1 MIKLIIFH
9 LFLILTP
16 FIIFYLLNSLLP
28 NRKNTKEIFTQK
40 FSTLLI
46 IGLSISIILFYI
58 NPIFSAKN
66 IDKSYSPP
74 YIKNGEIISGTIQE

>member
-1 MIKLIIFH
+1 MV
-9 LFLILTP
+9 LTP
-16 FIIFYLLNSLLP
+16 FIVFYLINFFLP
-28 NRKNTKEIFTQK
+28 KRKNTKDIFIQK

-58 NPIFSAKN
+58 NPIFSSKN

-74 YIKNGEIISGTIQE
+74 YIKNGEIISGTIQD

>member
-9 LFLILTP
+9 LFIVLTP
-16 FIIFYLLNSLLP
+16 FIIFYLINLFLP
-28 NRKNTKEIFTQK
+28 KRKNIKEIFIQK

-58 NPIFSAKN
+58 NPIFSGKN
-66 IDKSYSPP
+66 IDESYSPP